1 MYNVYGM
8 YNVIADVVYYLFM
21 QGFLRLKKKS
31 FQYTSM
37 FLQREHRNQKRGKDM
52 NERK

>member
-21 QGFLRLKKKS
+21 QGFLRLKKKIS
-31 FQYTSM
+31 INTFAEKEDI
-37 FLQREHRNQKRGKDM
+37 LH
-52 NERK
+52 